1 MKDRFSE
8 AKRRY
13 LLKFD
18 EINRLGQV
26 FADVAVGAS
35 ATKKNVKAAVD
46 EFYDILID
54 AYIEGFAFA
63 AYLLGED
70 DVENGIDEEKMR
82 KAVEYSYPDGS
93 IKDKFIDYF
102 LSGDG
107 EAIKRLIDSEFHRV
121 HQSGGYDYADSLPQ
135 KPYKR
140 WLTMLDERV
149 RDTHQY
155 LEGVIVPYDAEFITY
170 DGDYAKFPGGFRNP
184 SNNVNCRCVA
194 VYEQI

>member
-1 MKDRFSE
+1 MTERFSE

-26 FADVAVGAS
+26 FADVAVGES

-93 IKDKFIDYF
+93 IESKFIAYF

-107 EAIKRLIDSEFHRV
+107 EAIKRLLESEFHRV
-121 HQSGGYDYADSLPQ
+121 HQTGGFDYADSLPI
-135 KPYKR
+135 PPMKR
-140 WLTMLDERV
+140 WITMRDERV
-149 RDTHQY
+149 RDAHRY
-155 LEGVIVPYDAEFITY
+155 LEGVTVPYDAEFISY
-170 DGDYAKFPGGFRNP
+170 DGDSAQFPGGFKNP
-184 SNNVNCRCVA
+184 ALNAGCRCVV